1 MLLAVFKIVAYQ
13 FRFGQFEIFYSSL
26 LHNPFYYSLPMNTP
40 KASLTQ
46 RSITSVSWNAAAM
59 IISLPIGFLQSI
71 LLARLLPVAVF
82 GVVAGMTSL
91 ATLSGAVFEF
101 GLAAAFFHRS
111 PETRDEE
118 QATRVFFT
126 LRVLFGLAWSV
137 CLVVISIIF
146 LDGFRQL
153 TLLILAV
160 MGFGSRFVD
169 AQRTL
174 LVRRVEH
181 RRLAMLDLL
190 TTLSVFAASVLLAV
204 FTRSIWA
211 LLISPFISVTLAVFT
226 LLVWKPVW
234 RPHFA
239 WDKSVIKYF
248 LNFGGRTVV
257 GSVLGVALDHVDD
270 LWTNYYLGDLKL
282 GYYSRAFKFALYPRS
297 ILADPVY
304 SVATATY
311 AELKFERQRL
321 SQAFFRIN
329 ALLIRSG
336 FFLGGWLAII
346 APNFIR
352 IFMGDKWMP
361 MLDAFRLMLLY
372 TLLDPVKN
380 TIAGIL
386 VAVGKPE
393 KISFARVVQLL
404 VLLIGLFT
412 LGFRFQIAGVAL
424 AVDLMLLVGI
434 VLQLFFVKPY
444 VDFSLPRLFLV
455 PMISLIVG
463 IGSNWL
469 VSVVWSFQYSDWLS
483 LIVNSLVFAISYL
496 SVLLSLEGR
505 LLYQSINEI
514 VNLAELWVRVKST
527 LIRLSR
533 LKIG

>member
-1 MLLAVFKIVAYQ
+1 
-13 FRFGQFEIFYSSL
+13 
-26 LHNPFYYSLPMNTP
+26 MNTP
-40 KASLTQ
+40 KASLAQ

-59 IISLPIGFLQSI
+59 IISLPIGFVQSI

-82 GVVAGMTSL
+82 GIVAGMTSL
-91 ATLSGAVFEF
+91 ATLSGAIFEF
-101 GLAAAFFHRS
+101 GLAAAYIHRS
-111 PETRDEE
+111 PETEDEE

-126 LRVLFGLAWSV
+126 LRVLFGLAWAV
-137 CLVVISIIF
+137 CLVVIAVIF
-146 LDGFRQL
+146 FDGLRQL
-153 TLLILAV
+153 TILILAV

-169 AQRTL
+169 APRTL
-174 LVRRVEH
+174 
-181 RRLAMLDLL
+181 LDLL
-190 TTLSVFAASVLLAV
+190 TTLGVFAASVLLAV

-211 LLISPFISVTLAVFT
+211 LLISPFISLTLAVFT

-234 RPHFA
+234 RPHLA
-239 WDKSVIKYF
+239 WNKSIIRYF

-257 GSVLGVALDHVDD
+257 ASVLGVALDHVDD
-270 LWTNYYLGDLKL
+270 LWTNLYLGDLKL

-311 AELKFERQRL
+311 AELKYKRQRL

-336 FFLGGWLAII
+336 FLLGGWLAII
-346 APNFIR
+346 APHFIR
-352 IFMGDKWMP
+352 IFLGDKWMP
-361 MLDAFRLMLLY
+361 MVDAFRLMLLY

-380 TIAGIL
+380 TIAGLL

-412 LGFRFQIAGVAL
+412 LGFRYQIAGVAL

-434 VLQLFFVKPY
+434 VLLLFFVNPY

-455 PMISLIVG
+455 PVISLIVG
-463 IGSNWL
+463 IGMSWL
-469 VSVVWSFQYSDWLS
+469 VSVVWSFQSSDWLS
-483 LIVNSLVFAISYL
+483 LIVKSLVFTIGYL
-496 SVLLSLEGR
+496 GVLLSLEGR
-505 LLYQSINEI
+505 LLYQSINEL

-527 LIRLSR
+527 LTRLSR